1 MNELGSGLFRTS
13 KKFKIEQVLVKFQ
26 PRKDANE
33 MGEIVKFVW
42 FWAISLCNYV
52 QIRKSQLKPT
62 KVLCNFFHT
71 PKIIIFPNE
80 LIPGYF
86 ITFALRRNKNKHI
99 FLSFSCFFSCFAFWQ
114 HPNWLNFLTNPLL
127 SHFWLPTGACSSCK
141 IIEKYSKTTFFNFI
155 FISA

>member
-86 ITFALRRNKNKHI
+86 ITFAVRRNKNKLENGW
-99 FLSFSCFFSCFAFWQ
+99 FTVFFDDFA
-114 HPNWLNFLTNPLL
+114 T
-127 SHFWLPTGACSSCK
+127 
-141 IIEKYSKTTFFNFI
+141 
-155 FISA
+155 

>member
-1 MNELGSGLFRTS
+1 
-13 KKFKIEQVLVKFQ
+13 
-26 PRKDANE
+26 

-62 KVLCNFFHT
+62 QFLCKFFHT

-86 ITFALRRNKNKHI
+86 ITFAVRRNKNKLI
-99 FLSFSCFFSCFAFWQ
+99 FLSFSCFFHAFAFWQ
-114 HPNWLNFLTNPLL
+114 HPNSLNFLTNPLWD
-127 SHFWLPTGACSSCK
+127 HFLLPTGACSNCK
-141 IIEKYSKTTFFNFI
+141 IIEKYSKTTFCHFI
-155 FISA
+155 FISAHSKCYEKVIFHMDSKNIDFECVKKNTQKSARF